1 MVSSLS
7 PAGATSI
14 SISVT
19 NPNSYSLLAILS
31 IISLSLDILREDN
44 SVNSFGLPLY
54 GKAFPAAT
62 SPRGVGV
69 IESQSLTIQS
79 AGIIKLSAIQVQEAL
94 HIHYNLDTLV
104 LKDLVAFL
112 FHGIEIQLVFQSG
125 TPSAFYANPQ
135 KRRRI
140 SMFVGYQLVDIF

>member
-7 PAGATSI
+7 PAAATSI

-31 IISLSLDILREDN
+31 IISLSLAILREDN
-44 SVNSFGLPLY
+44 SVNLIGLSLY

-69 IESQSLTIQS
+69 IESQSFTIQS
-79 AGIIKLSAIQVQEAL
+79 AGIIQFRAIQVKQAL
-94 HIHYNLDTLV
+94 HIHHNLNALI
-104 LKDLVAFL
+104 LKDLVAIL
-112 FHGIEIQLVFQSG
+112 FHGIEIQLVFQPG
-125 TPSAFYANPQ
+125 T
-135 KRRRI
+135 
-140 SMFVGYQLVDIF
+140 